1 MKGQIVQYIQ
11 IRIMRVLMNVMRN
24 LFLTL
29 LIRSMNT
36 VPDKSPIV
44 RLTRV
49 SQFVE
54 IKSDCYRMYTVH
66 TKSPIRKV

>member
-1 MKGQIVQYIQ
+1 
-11 IRIMRVLMNVMRN
+11 
-24 LFLTL
+24 
-29 LIRSMNT
+29 MNT

-49 SQFVE
+49 SQFVR

-66 TKSPIRKV
+66 TIKSPIRKVRSEKSDGF